1 MTVILAIDPGTV
13 QSAWLAFDTTAG
25 LPLGP
30 WRRTFGEEVCPALR
44 AIEPNGELIDRIRG
58 WHAAA
63 RFGEVPYI
71 DAVVI
76 EQVVS
81 YGMPIGET
89 TIETV
94 HWAGRFAEAAFPL
107 PVYRVPRLAVRMAL
121 CHSGRA
127 KDPNVRA
134 ALLDRFG
141 RAAAIGRKAHPGPL
155 YGFKADLF
163 AALGVA
169 VTWADMLPDDRAAA
183 RLP

>member
-1 MTVILAIDPGTV
+1 MIIIAIDPGTV

-25 LPLGP
+25 RPVPGY
-30 WRRTFGEEVCPALR
+30 FGIV
-44 AIEPNGELIDRIRG
+44 PNGELLEM
-58 WHAAA
+58 A
-63 RFGEVPYI
+63 RDWRNWSGFFVGM
-71 DAVVI
+71 VVI

-94 HWAGRFAEAAFPL
+94 HWAGRFAEAAFPV
-107 PVYRVPRLAVRMAL
+107 PVYRVPRLAVRLAL
-121 CHSGRA
+121 CHSTRA

-141 RAAAIGRKAHPGPL
+141 GDSAIGRKASPGPL

-169 VTWADMLPDDRAAA
+169 CTWADMQPAERAEAA
-183 RLP
+183 LR

>member
-1 MTVILAIDPGTV
+1 VTLILAIDPGTV
-13 QSAWLAFDTTAG
+13 RSAWLAFHTTCNA
-25 LPLGP
+25 PDE
-30 WRRTFGEEVCPALR
+30 RRLFGIV
-44 AIEPNGELIDRIRG
+44 PNAELIEMLRELPAWEPR
-58 WHAAA
+58 
-63 RFGEVPYI
+63 VT
-71 DAVVI
+71 AVVI

-81 YGMPIGET
+81 YGMRIGET
-89 TIETV
+89 TIETI
-94 HWAGRFAEAAFPL
+94 HWAGRFAEAAYPT

-141 RAAAIGRKAHPGPL
+141 GDSAIGRKAHPGPL

-169 VTWADMLPDDRAAA
+169 CCWADMLPDDRAAA

>member
-25 LPLGP
+25 RPMP
-30 WRRTFGEEVCPALR
+30 DFFGIVPNAELLEVIR
-44 AIEPNGELIDRIRG
+44 NNRNG
-58 WHAAA
+58 W
-63 RFGEVPYI
+63 VT
-71 DAVVI
+71 AVVI

-107 PVYRVPRLAVRMAL
+107 PVYRIPRLAVRMAL

-141 RAAAIGRKAHPGPL
+141 GDAAIGRKAHPGPL

>member
-13 QSAWLAFDTTAG
+13 RSAWLAFDTTAG
-25 LPLGP
+25 RPMP
-30 WRRTFGEEVCPALR
+30 DFFGIVPNAELLEVIR
-44 AIEPNGELIDRIRG
+44 NNRNG
-58 WHAAA
+58 W
-63 RFGEVPYI
+63 VT
-71 DAVVI
+71 AVVI

-141 RAAAIGRKAHPGPL
+141 GDSAIGRKAHPGPL

-169 VTWADMLPDDRAAA
+169 CCWADMLPDDRAAA

>member
-1 MTVILAIDPGTV
+1 MTLILAIDPGTV
-13 QSAWLAFDTTAG
+13 RSAWLAFDTTAG
-25 LPLGP
+25 RPMP
-30 WRRTFGEEVCPALR
+30 DFFGIVPNAELLEVIR
-44 AIEPNGELIDRIRG
+44 NNRNG
-58 WHAAA
+58 W
-63 RFGEVPYI
+63 VT
-71 DAVVI
+71 AVVI

-94 HWAGRFAEAAFPL
+94 HWAGRFAEAAYPT

-141 RAAAIGRKAHPGPL
+141 GDAAIGRKAHPGPL

>member
-1 MTVILAIDPGTV
+1 VIVLSIDPGTV
-13 QSAWLAFDTTAG
+13 RSAWLAFDTTAG
-25 LPLGP
+25 RPMP
-30 WRRTFGEEVCPALR
+30 DFFGIVPNAELLEVIR
-44 AIEPNGELIDRIRG
+44 NNRNG
-58 WHAAA
+58 W
-63 RFGEVPYI
+63 VT
-71 DAVVI
+71 AVVI

-94 HWAGRFAEAAFPL
+94 HWAGRFAEAAYPT

-141 RAAAIGRKAHPGPL
+141 GDAAIGRKAHPGPL

>member
-1 MTVILAIDPGTV
+1 MTLILAIDPGTV
-13 QSAWLAFDTTAG
+13 RSAWLAFDTTAG
-25 LPLGP
+25 RPMP
-30 WRRTFGEEVCPALR
+30 DFFGIVPNAELLEVIR
-44 AIEPNGELIDRIRG
+44 NNRNG
-58 WHAAA
+58 W
-63 RFGEVPYI
+63 VT
-71 DAVVI
+71 AVVI

-89 TIETV
+89 TIETI

-107 PVYRVPRLAVRMAL
+107 PIYRVPRLAVRMAL

-141 RAAAIGRKAHPGPL
+141 GDAAIGRKAAPGPL

>member
-1 MTVILAIDPGTV
+1 MTLILAIDPGTV
-13 QSAWLAFDTTAG
+13 RSAWLAFDTTAG
-25 LPLGP
+25 VPDLHHL
-30 WRRTFGEEVCPALR
+30 FG
-44 AIEPNGELIDRIRG
+44 INPNTELIEHLRG
-58 WHAAA
+58 LPGW
-63 RFGEVPYI
+63 VPPI
-71 DAVVI
+71 TAVVI

-89 TIETV
+89 TIETI

-141 RAAAIGRKAHPGPL
+141 GDAAIGRKAAPGPL

-183 RLP
+183 RLG

>member
-1 MTVILAIDPGTV
+1 VIVLSIDPGTV
-13 QSAWLAFDTTAG
+13 RSAWLAFDTTAG
-25 LPLGP
+25 RPMP
-30 WRRTFGEEVCPALR
+30 DFFGIVPNAELLEVIR
-44 AIEPNGELIDRIRG
+44 NNRNG
-58 WHAAA
+58 W
-63 RFGEVPYI
+63 VT
-71 DAVVI
+71 AVVI

-89 TIETV
+89 TIETI

-127 KDPNVRA
+127 KDPNVRQS
-134 ALLDRFG
+134 LLDRFG
-141 RAAAIGRKAHPGPL
+141 GDAAIGRKAHPGPL